1 MKNSFILFLFLLS
14 LLLPYPVPVIGI
26 EFNENVCYCPINSN
40 STLEVV
46 YTHSVSLTKVID
58 VYRVSRDGIYA
69 LQERWQEFLAGQPIN
84 FDYRIG
90 KFYVKNLNIHLGKS
104 WEYWF
109 IPVNNATVKINGRI
123 VFVQPKEDGIMKI
136 EVRKIPFLLMIFRR
150 C

>member
-1 MKNSFILFLFLLS
+1 MKKSFLFFLLFFILFFPAS
-14 LLLPYPVPVIGI
+14 VIGI
-26 EFNENVCYCPINSN
+26 EFNDKICYCPIGSN

-69 LQERWQEFLAGQPIN
+69 LQERWQEFLAGQPTN
-84 FDYRIG
+84 FDYRAG
-90 KFYVKNLNIHLGKS
+90 KFYVKSLNIYLGKS

-109 IPVNNATVKINGRI
+109 IPVNNVTVKINGRI
-123 VFVQPKEDGIMKI
+123 VFVQPREEGIMKI
-136 EVRKIPFLLMIFRR
+136 EVKKVPILLIISRR